1 MGGGGRRL
9 GGCGWAG
16 VICRLRVAIVVEA
29 LVIGG
34 LGWDVGGW
42 GEEKYLTGNDKKRFE
57 GDIDAM
63 NTILLGIPNDIYNS
77 VDACKTAKAMW
88 THVRRLMQGTN
99 LRDVTSDDQTNILT
113 TKMMLLAHAITQHYS
128 TPINNHLRTS
138 SNIRNQAY
146 VQDGRVDVQSKNVGN
161 VGTSGQNSKRVDGNQ
176 GNTVGNV
183 YVQRTAGNGTNV
195 QRTPRTSAN
204 SRNTPKIQC
213 YNYNRKDAAEEEEFE
228 ELNAICITLVRIQSV
243 VNDSDVDSDFINEV
257 HSYVE
262 GTSETVEYDINAHD
276 QHLVEMESLM
286 RSVKLE
292 A

>member
-1 MGGGGRRL
+1 M
-9 GGCGWAG
+9 CMK
-16 VICRLRVAIVVEA
+16 
-29 LVIGG
+29 
-34 LGWDVGGW
+34 
-42 GEEKYLTGNDKKRFE
+42 EKYLTGNDKKRFE

-63 NTILLGIPNDIYNS
+63 NTILLGIQNDIYNS

-88 THVRRLMQGTN
+88 TRVRRLMQGTN
-99 LRDVTSDDQTNILT
+99 LRDVTSDDQTDILT
-113 TKMMLLAHAITQHYS
+113 TKMMLLAHVITQHYS

-161 VGTSGQNSKRVDGNQ
+161 VGTSGQNSRRVVGNQ
-176 GNTVGNV
+176 GNTAGNV
-183 YVQRTAGNGTNV
+183 YVQRTVGN
-195 QRTPRTSAN
+195 
-204 SRNTPKIQC
+204 
-213 YNYNRKDAAEEEEFE
+213 D
-228 ELNAICITLVRIQSV
+228 
-243 VNDSDVDSDFINEV
+243 
-257 HSYVE
+257 VE